1 MQFGAYMFCTDYSI
15 RPDELARLLEER
27 NFESMWVP
35 EHSHIPASRQSPWPG
50 GGELPREYW
59 HTYDPF
65 VASEQSGSSAERTAT
80 QNARI

>member
-1 MQFGAYMFCTDYSI
+1 MQFGAYMFCTDYSV
-15 RPDELARLLEER
+15 RPDDLARLLEER

-65 VASEQSGSSAERTAT
+65 VPVRQPQKQPLLRRNRGV
-80 QNARI
+80 IL

>member
-35 EHSHIPASRQSPWPG
+35 EHSHIPASR
-50 GGELPREYW
+50 
-59 HTYDPF
+59 
-65 VASEQSGSSAERTAT
+65 
-80 QNARI
+80 